1 LKILL
6 AKNFKVCRKFLLKE
20 KKNKGIQITDRKT
33 KKKNFNPHKGNLDEG
48 DKTGQKKKKKKFTET
63 AQDRGQKT
71 QQQAH
76 VTTNF
81 IKFRYSEKATKN

>member
-1 LKILL
+1 MRVI
-6 AKNFKVCRKFLLKE
+6 R
-20 KKNKGIQITDRKT
+20 QD
-33 KKKNFNPHKGNLDEG
+33 
-48 DKTGQKKKKKKFTET
+48 KKKKKKKKVTET